1 MAKGKKA
8 VNVRGVRHEH
18 QVGHVGKQ
26 KNGKAL
32 FTLILIVLVD
42 LIGLGIV
49 IPILG
54 PMLVGDNAVL
64 LTGLS
69 NSIRTIILGLL
80 IAAYPIMQFFGSPIL
95 GALSD
100 KYGRKSILLVSE
112 IGALI
117 GYVVFAIG
125 IMLGNIWIIFA
136 SRMFSGF
143 MSGNLSI
150 ANSAIADI
158 SDRKSR
164 LKNFG
169 LIGMAFGFGF
179 IIGPFLGG
187 NLANPN
193 LVSWFNL
200 STPFW
205 ASALLALVNIVLIA
219 TIFKETIKQKLS
231 HLEIH
236 PLTGLRNLKKAMQ
249 MKNMRTLFL
258 VIFIFFFGFSF
269 FTQFF
274 QVFLIDKFSF
284 DQVQIGNIFGYI
296 GIWVALTQGLF
307 IRPIA
312 KKFNAGKILRI
323 SLLGYSIALLLVL
336 VPNSPWFLLLVL
348 PFTSFF
354 GGISMPSSTTLVSF
368 MSSDETQGEVM
379 GIRQSVQSAAQ
390 ALPPLVA
397 GFIAAI
403 DYNLTVIVASI
414 FAFLAWIIFVG
425 FFKKTRHEKFHDGN

>member
-1 MAKGKKA
+1 MEKA
-8 VNVRGVRHEH
+8 EIKNIENPKSENPEKETKRS
-18 QVGHVGKQ
+18 
-26 KNGKAL
+26 NGKAL
-32 FTLILIVLVD
+32 FTLILIVFVD
-42 LIGLGIV
+42 LVGLSIV

-54 PMLVGDNAVL
+54 PMLVGSNAIL
-64 LTGLS
+64 LTNLS
-69 NSIRTIILGLL
+69 NSARTIILGLL
-80 IAAYPIMQFFGSPIL
+80 IASYPILQFFGSPIL

-100 KYGRKSILLVSE
+100 KYGRKSILLISE
-112 IGALI
+112 VGALL

-158 SDRKSR
+158 SDKKSR
-164 LKNFG
+164 MKNFG

-187 NLANPN
+187 ELANSN
-193 LVSWFNL
+193 LVSWFSI

-205 ASALLALVNIVLIA
+205 FAAILSLVNVVLIA

-236 PLTGLRNLKKAMQ
+236 PLTGLRNLKKALE
-249 MKNMRTLFL
+249 MKNMRTIFI

-274 QVFLIDKFSF
+274 QVFLIDKFGF

-296 GIWVALTQGLF
+296 GIWLALTQGVFL
-307 IRPIA
+307 RPLA
-312 KKFNAGKILRI
+312 KRFNAGKILTF
-323 SLLGYSIALLLVL
+323 SLLAYSIALLFVL
-336 VPNSPWFLLLVL
+336 VPKNPLFLLFVL
-348 PFTSFF
+348 PFTAFF
-354 GGISMPSSTTLVSF
+354 GSISMPSSTTLVSF

-390 ALPPLVA
+390 AIPPLIA
-397 GFIAAI
+397 GFIVAI
-403 DYNLTVIVASI
+403 NYNLTVIVASA
-414 FAFLAWIIFVG
+414 FAFLAWIIFIG
-425 FFKKTRHEKFHDGN
+425 FYRKTRHEKFHEA

>member
-112 IGALI
+112 IGAFI